1 MLEYILL
8 LCVTPFL
15 MICGGL
21 VLVVYPPRNINDRI
35 GYKSKKA
42 RSSLLHWE
50 YAQKISGTYMVLL
63 GLLWLIIG
71 GIFVSFIYP
80 LKYAWYLLL
89 GIILLEILTFLLV
102 IPLTE
107 NKLKTFNKNKAFLK
121 KIDKEDIVNHDD
133 LQ

>member
-8 LCVTPFL
+8 LCITPFL
-15 MICGGL
+15 IMCGGL
-21 VLVVYPPRNINDRI
+21 VLVIYPPRNINDRI

-42 RSSLLHWE
+42 KSSLLHWE

-63 GLLWLIIG
+63 GLLWLVVG
-71 GIFVSFIYP
+71 GISVSYIYP
-80 LKYAWYLLL
+80 LPYAWYFLL

-107 NKLKTFNKNKAFLK
+107 NKLKDFNKKEAFLK
-121 KIDKEDIVNHDD
+121 KVDKEDIIDHED